1 MIVYLIVMTDS
12 KLASR
17 SPGRPV
23 DPTARL
29 ERSSRI
35 LAGARQCFIQNG
47 FHKASIGDI
56 AAAAGV
62 SVANIYQY
70 FENKDAMI
78 LALVEANLEAERQLA
93 ASVAATRFEPVA
105 LRRAL
110 ESLFLTEHG
119 VETARM
125 RKEMLSEGT
134 RNHAVAAVVRSA
146 DDASI
151 FNIAQSLASSQ
162 RQGIIPADVD
172 TNEAAHVLGYM
183 FEGLLTRFAVDPS
196 SGARLM
202 DLFVRALL
210 RLLQLTNR

>member
-1 MIVYLIVMTDS
+1 MITYINPMTDS
-12 KLASR
+12 KTAPR
-17 SPGRPV
+17 TPGRPV
-23 DPTARL
+23 DPVARL
-29 ERSSRI
+29 ERTSRI
-35 LAGARQCFIQNG
+35 LAGARRCFIQSG

-78 LALVEANLEAERQLA
+78 LALVEANLESDRQMA
-93 ASVAATRFEPVA
+93 ASIMATRFEPVA
-105 LRRAL
+105 LRKAL
-110 ESLFLTEHG
+110 EELFLSEEG

-125 RKEMLSEGT
+125 RKEMLGEAT
-134 RNHAVAAVVRSA
+134 RNPAVAAVVRSA
-146 DDASI
+146 DDASL

-162 RQGIIPADVD
+162 SQGIIPPEVD

-196 SGARLM
+196 SGARLV

-210 RLLQLTNR
+210 QILHLTHR